1 MTMDFRFYWSL
12 FMRRLPYFLLV
23 AVIGSALGLTL
34 AQVLPP
40 VFVAEATLVVEGEQ
54 IPDDLAAST
63 VRTAASEQLQI
74 IQERV
79 LARDSLLEMA
89 NKLNIYAGE
98 TDIAGPAKPRRSAD
112 EIVDDLRK
120 RIQIAISGGD
130 TGKRGAAQ
138 ATLVTVS
145 FEAPTAA
152 LSAAVTNEVVTMI
165 LAQDV
170 EMRTGSARQ
179 TLNFFEQEV
188 TRLDQE
194 LISRGAI
201 ILEFKQKNQDAL
213 PDSLEF
219 RRTQRVDL
227 QNQFGDL
234 GRQQVDLIAQR
245 DRLIRIHGTTG
256 TTDGGFPAAQI
267 TPEQAQ
273 LQALQAELAA
283 ALGVMSAENPKVVLL
298 QAQVVAQEKV
308 VAAQVAGGLTG
319 ADGQELS
326 AFDIQLAEFDRQI
339 AVLAT
344 QKDEL
349 TTAMDAL
356 QRSIDA
362 TAGNASALD
371 TLERDYANLREQYNQ
386 AVAAKARAETGDMIE
401 TLSKGQK
408 IVVIDQAVVP
418 DAPSRPNRLLIA
430 LGGIGGGI
438 VAGLGLVFLLEAL
451 NSAIRRPV
459 ELTNKLGITPLAILP
474 FLRTPGQIRWH
485 RAKIALALIFV
496 LAAIPAGLWLVD
508 RQVMPLDLLLDRIL
522 SKFNL
527 AALARSALPVLV

>member
-1 MTMDFRFYWSL
+1 MTMDFRFYWLL

-23 AVIGSALGLTL
+23 AVTGSALGLTL

-40 VFVAEATLVVEGEQ
+40 VFVAEASLVVEGEQ
-54 IPDDLAAST
+54 IPNDLAAST
-63 VRTAASEQLQI
+63 VRTVASEQLQI

-89 NKLNIYAGE
+89 NKLNIYADE
-98 TDIAGPAKPRRSAD
+98 TDAAGSASPRRNAD
-112 EIVDDLRK
+112 EIVADLRK
-120 RIQIAISGGD
+120 RIQIAISGD
-130 TGKRGAAQ
+130 AGKRGATQ

-145 FEAPTAA
+145 FEAPTAT

-227 QNQFGDL
+227 QNQFGDM
-234 GRQQVDLIAQR
+234 GRQKVDLIAQR

-256 TTDGGFPAAQI
+256 NTEGGFPAAQI
-267 TPEQAQ
+267 TPERAQ

-349 TTAMDAL
+349 TTAMDTL
-356 QRSIDA
+356 QQSIDA

-371 TLERDYANLREQYNQ
+371 TLERDYSNLREQYNQ

-418 DAPSRPNRLLIA
+418 AAPSRPNRLLIA
-430 LGGIGGGI
+430 LGGVGGGI
-438 VAGLGLVFLLEAL
+438 LAGLGLVFLLEAL

-459 ELTNKLGITPLAILP
+459 ELTNKLGITPLATLP
-474 FLRTPGQIRWH
+474 FLRTPGQIRWR

-508 RQVMPLDLLLDRIL
+508 RQVMPLDLLLDRVL